1 MGQINSISILSTSQE
16 FGNDKRDLS
25 GFHPIGGI
33 FIPLFLLVFMLHAPV
48 ALIWLEIIPF
58 EYRFHLFFCFLA
70 GIVFYCSFRRYGLHE
85 LGFRTDN
92 LRSSLGWNMLFCA
105 VGAMGLYMTYKAG
118 FLRSRD
124 QNFLPYVYIFYIFFL
139 GPVQEVFF
147 RGILFA
153 EMKRAQI
160 LDNRWI
166 LLISTLSFCFLHL
179 IYRRPPLLLMALIS
193 GLIWGIIFTKWPN
206 IWGIALSHSLLGAL
220 AIFLGVI

>member
-1 MGQINSISILSTSQE
+1 MGHINSISILSTSHK
-16 FGNDKRDLS
+16 FRNDKRDLS
-25 GFHPIGGI
+25 RFHPIDGV
-33 FIPLFLLVFMLHAPV
+33 FTPLFLLIFMLHAPV

-58 EYRFHLFFCFLA
+58 EYRFHALFCVLA
-70 GIVFYCSFRRYGLHE
+70 GLVFYCSFRRYGLRE

-92 LRSSLGWNMLFCA
+92 LRGSLGWNMLFCA
-105 VGAMGLYMTYKAG
+105 VGAMGLYMTCKAG
-118 FLRSRD
+118 FLRPGN
-124 QNFLPYVYIFYIFFL
+124 QPYLPYVYIFYVFFL

-160 LDNRWI
+160 RDNRWI

-179 IYRRPPLLLMALIS
+179 IYRHPPLLLIALIS
-193 GLIWGIIFTKWPN
+193 GLTWGIIFTKWPN